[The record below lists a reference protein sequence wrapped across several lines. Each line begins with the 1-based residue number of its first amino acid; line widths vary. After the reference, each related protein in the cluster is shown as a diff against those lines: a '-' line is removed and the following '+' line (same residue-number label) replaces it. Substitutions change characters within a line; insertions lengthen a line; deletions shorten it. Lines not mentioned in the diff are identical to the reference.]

1 MVAFRPQRSWSASD
15 KAKVRRAALIES
27 SIRRTRVSPAG
38 PFRGIA
44 QNDQMRSRRASHPWA
59 VQRSVVRSRQKVR
72 GLAGKVSKFS
82 SVSTMGLIGSCGG
95 AACERDVELHVRAQV
110 LHQHPRL
117 DENSAGSPRHAGTM
131 QHDEFADE

>member
-27 SIRRTRVSPAG
+27 SIRRTQVSPAG
-38 PFRGIA
+38 SFRGIA
-44 QNDQMRSRRASHPWA
+44 QNDQMRSRRGSHP
-59 VQRSVVRSRQKVR
+59 
-72 GLAGKVSKFS
+72 
-82 SVSTMGLIGSCGG
+82 
-95 AACERDVELHVRAQV
+95 CERDVELHVRAQV
-110 LHQHPRL
+110 RHQHPRL

>member
-15 KAKVRRAALIES
+15 QAKVRRAALTES
-27 SIRRTRVSPAG
+27 SIRRTRVSPWLVSGHRAE
-38 PFRGIA
+38 
-44 QNDQMRSRRASHPWA
+44 RSNALQASGASLGCAAKRRSLA
-59 VQRSVVRSRQKVR
+59 QKVR